1 MDEIVLSI
9 SVVSMAV
16 GMALVTIAAALLLVS
31 SALDVFNKSMEGA
44 HRRKL
49 EIIDRAIELAK
60 ISGGTI
66 PAEVGNLL
74 PYKLNPASGPVSSG
88 EPIIEKPP
96 MANSP
101 SVLAEL
107 VKALIPNP
115 KTDEKAKPEA

>member
-1 MDEIVLSI
+1 MDEILVYI
-9 SVVSMAV
+9 SLVSVAV
-16 GMALVTIAAALLLVS
+16 GMALVTIAAALLVVS
-31 SALDVFNKSMEGA
+31 SALEVFNKSMEGA

-74 PYKLNPASGPVSSG
+74 PYKLNPTSSPVSSG
-88 EPIIEKPP
+88 EAVIEKPP

-101 SVLAEL
+101 SILAEL
-107 VKALIPNP
+107 VKALIP
-115 KTDEKAKPEA
+115 KADEKAKPEV